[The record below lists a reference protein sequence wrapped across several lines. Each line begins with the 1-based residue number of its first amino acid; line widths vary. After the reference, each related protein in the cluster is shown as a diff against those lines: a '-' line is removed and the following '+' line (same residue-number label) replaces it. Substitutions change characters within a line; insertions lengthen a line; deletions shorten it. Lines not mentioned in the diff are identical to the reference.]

1 MHKMKNTFKPA
12 HRQGGVR
19 EMLAIAL
26 PMVVSN
32 ACDTVMVFT
41 DRLFLARLSPELM
54 NASMA
59 GGLTVFML
67 MSFFLGLTG
76 YTTAL
81 AAQYL
86 GAKKKHNCPVVLSQA
101 VIISLIAYP
110 LILLCRPLGHNLFA
124 FMGISS
130 GQLGPQKAYFNVLLF
145 GVLIS
150 LLRNCLSAFFSGIGR
165 TGIVMV
171 ATCAAMLINVGL
183 NYILIYGK
191 FGCPA
196 LGITGAAYGT
206 ILGGAG
212 GLLILAGAYFRKS
225 IRREFRVKESLRFD
239 RVVFGKLLRFGSSV
253 GVEMFLNLLA
263 FTGVVF
269 LFHSHSPVTA
279 TAATIVFNW
288 DMVSFVPL
296 IGIEIGVTSLVGRCM
311 GAGDPETAHKSVMSG
326 VKLGFIYSAVILVLF
341 TVFPEF
347 LVRVFRPQVA
357 EHIFS
362 LAVPLAVF
370 MVRMASLY
378 VLVEAVLIVFIGA
391 LRGAGDTFW
400 AMGMSVSLH
409 WMMVAVIWTM
419 LKVMGTSPQ
428 AAWNAMV
435 FIFMLFSGLVFMRY
449 RTGKWKQIKLVHPE
463 PVTLLPDDAFHEGK
477 DL

>member
-1 MHKMKNTFKPA
+1 MGYKTKLT

-32 ACDTVMVFT
+32 ACDTAMVFT
-41 DRLFLARLSPELM
+41 DRLFLARIDPELM

-86 GAKKKHNCPVVLSQA
+86 GAGKKHNCPLVLSQA
-101 VIISLIAYP
+101 VIFSLIAYP
-110 LILLCRPLGHNLFA
+110 LILLFRPFGNGLFS
-124 FMGISS
+124 FMGIGA
-130 GQLGPQKAYFNVLLF
+130 GQIGPQKTYFNILLF
-145 GVLIS
+145 GVIIS

-165 TGIVMV
+165 TGIVMI
-171 ATCAAMLINVGL
+171 ATCSAMLVNICL

-191 FGCPA
+191 LGFPA

-206 ILGGAG
+206 ILGGVAG
-212 GLLILAGAYFRKS
+212 VIILAAMYFKKS
-225 IRREFRVKESLRFD
+225 MRREFNIGRSLRFD
-239 RVVFGKLLRFGSSV
+239 RVVSWKLLRFGSSV
-253 GVEMFLNLLA
+253 GIEMFLNMLA
-263 FTGVVF
+263 FTSLVF
-269 LFHSHSPVTA
+269 VFHSHSAATA

-296 IGIEIGVTSLVGRCM
+296 IGVEIGVTSLVGRFM
-311 GAGDPETAHKSVMSG
+311 GAGDPDTAHKSVISG
-326 VKLGFIYSAVILVLF
+326 LKLGFVYSAVILLLF
-341 TVFPEF
+341 TVFPGF

-357 EHIFS
+357 DHIFAS
-362 LAVPLAVF
+362 AVPIAVF

-419 LKVMGTSPQ
+419 LRIIGTSPQ
-428 AAWNAMV
+428 AGWSAVVFLFLVFSGMV
-435 FIFMLFSGLVFMRY
+435 FLRY
-449 RTGKWKQIKLVHPE
+449 RTGKWKSIKLVHPE
-463 PVTLLPDDAFHEGK
+463 PVTVLPDEAFHEGK

>member
-1 MHKMKNTFKPA
+1 
-12 HRQGGVR
+12 
-19 EMLAIAL
+19 MLAIAL

-32 ACDTVMVFT
+32 ACDTAMVFT
-41 DRLFLARLSPELM
+41 DRLFLARLDPELM

-59 GGLTVFML
+59 GGLTVFMF

-86 GAKKKHNCPVVLSQA
+86 GAGKKHNCPLVLSQA
-101 VIISLIAYP
+101 VIISLAAYP
-110 LILLCRPLGHNLFA
+110 LILFCRPLGHGIFSL
-124 FMGISS
+124 MGIGA
-130 GQLGPQKAYFNVLLF
+130 GQIGPQKAYFNILLC

-150 LLRNCLSAFFSGIGR
+150 LLRSCFSAFFSGIGR
-165 TGIVMV
+165 TGIVMI
-171 ATCAAMLINVGL
+171 ATCSAMLLNVGL
-183 NYILIYGK
+183 NYVLIYGK
-191 FGCPA
+191 LGFPA

-206 ILGGAG
+206 ILGGLG
-212 GLLILAGAYFRKS
+212 GLCILAGAYFRNS
-225 IRREFRVKESLRFD
+225 MRREFGISGSLRFD
-239 RVVFGKLLRFGSSV
+239 GAVFAKLLRFGSSV
-253 GVEMFLNLLA
+253 GLEMFLNLLA
-263 FTGVVF
+263 FTALVF
-269 LFHSHSPVTA
+269 VFHSHSPSTA

-311 GAGDPETAHKSVMSG
+311 GAGDPDTAHKSVMSG
-326 VKLGFIYSAVILVLF
+326 LKLGCIYSAVILLLF
-341 TVFPEF
+341 TAFPGF
-347 LVRVFRPQVA
+347 LVRVFRPEVPGY
-357 EHIFS
+357 IFS
-362 LAVPLAVF
+362 SAVPLAVF

-409 WMMVAVIWTM
+409 WMMVAVLWLM
-419 LKVMGTSPQ
+419 LRVLGTSPQ
-428 AAWNAMV
+428 AGWSAIV
-435 FIFMLFSGLVFMRY
+435 FFFLVFSGLVFLRY
-449 RTGKWKQIKLVHPE
+449 NTGKWRNIRVVHPE
-463 PVTLLPDDAFHEGK
+463 PVTVLPDDAFHEGK

>member
-1 MHKMKNTFKPA
+1 MKNKTRSP
-12 HRQGGVR
+12 HRQGGIR

-32 ACDTVMVFT
+32 ACDTAMVFT
-41 DRLFLARLSPELM
+41 DRLFLARLDPELM

-86 GAKKKHNCPVVLSQA
+86 GARKKQNCPLVLSQA
-101 VIISLIAYP
+101 VIISLAAYP
-110 LILLCRPLGHNLFA
+110 LILLCRPLGHGIFS
-124 FMGISS
+124 FMGIGA
-130 GQLGPQKAYFNVLLF
+130 GQIGPQKAYFNILLC

-150 LLRNCLSAFFSGIGR
+150 LLRSCLSAFFSGIGR
-165 TGIVMV
+165 TGIVMI
-171 ATCAAMLINVGL
+171 ATCSAMLLNIGL
-183 NYILIYGK
+183 NYVLIYGK
-191 FGCPA
+191 LGFPA
-196 LGITGAAYGT
+196 LGIAGAAYGT

-212 GLLILAGAYFRKS
+212 GLCVLTCAYFRKPM
-225 IRREFRVKESLRFD
+225 RREFRIGESLRFD
-239 RVVFGKLLRFGSSV
+239 RAVFGKLLRFGSSV
-253 GVEMFLNLLA
+253 GLEMFLNLLA
-263 FTGVVF
+263 FTALVF
-269 LFHSHSPVTA
+269 VFHSHSPATA

-311 GAGDPETAHKSVMSG
+311 GAGDSDTAHKSVMSG
-326 VKLGFIYSAVILVLF
+326 LKLGFIYSAVILLF
-341 TVFPEF
+341 FTAFPDF
-347 LVRVFRPQVA
+347 MVRVFRPEVPD
-357 EHIFS
+357 HIFS
-362 LAVPLAVF
+362 SAVPLAVF

-391 LRGAGDTFW
+391 LRGAGDTLW

-409 WMMVAVIWTM
+409 WMMVVVLWFM
-419 LKVMGTSPQ
+419 LKVIGTSPQ
-428 AAWNAMV
+428 AGWSALV
-435 FIFMLFSGLVFMRY
+435 FFFLLFSGLVFLRY
-449 RTGKWKQIKLVHPE
+449 RTGQWKNIKVVHPE
-463 PVTLLPDDAFHEGK
+463 PVTILPDEAFHEGNY
-477 DL
+477 